1 MWVVC
6 GMVGVLG
13 CVVYGM
19 WGCVWCVGMWYDVV
33 CVPWCVCVV
42 WYVCEGYGSVYVVW
56 CVCVMWCVLYV
67 VCAVVCVCRVY
78 VSSAWT
84 WASLPQ

>member
-1 MWVVC
+1 MCVC
-6 GMVGVLG
+6 
-13 CVVYGM
+13 
-19 WGCVWCVGMWYDVV
+19 VV
-33 CVPWCVCVV
+33 CVHMCVCVV